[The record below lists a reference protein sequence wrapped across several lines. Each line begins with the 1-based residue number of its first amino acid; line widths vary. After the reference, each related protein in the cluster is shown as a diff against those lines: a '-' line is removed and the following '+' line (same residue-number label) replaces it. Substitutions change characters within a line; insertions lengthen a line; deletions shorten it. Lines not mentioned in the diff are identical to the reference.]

1 MLEQIIFNTW
11 IPFPHYIKFL
21 YRHINA
27 VLAVLKGQYNGY
39 QIQYF
44 IFNLSKILQNT
55 HRSSDSAFSAQ
66 ESE

>member
-1 MLEQIIFNTW
+1 MLEQITFNTW

-27 VLAVLKGQYNGY
+27 VLAVLKGQHNEH

-44 IFNLSKILQNT
+44 VFNLFKILQKT
-55 HRSSDSAFSAQ
+55 HRFSDSAFSA
-66 ESE
+66 